1 MRLLNETK
9 TALTNGE
16 YNDKLKYLYV
26 CDDDSV
32 KAYADRYIDVIDSFV
47 ETYGEAEDIALFSA
61 PGRTEIGG
69 NHTDHQHGCVLAGS
83 VNLDVIAAARP
94 NGTNTV
100 RIQSRGYSMDTIDLS
115 DLEIHPEQFDKA
127 IALIRGVIK
136 KFVDL
141 GYDIKGFDAYTTS
154 NVLKGSGLSSSAAF
168 EVLVGTII
176 NGLFANSEVNPV
188 EIAKF
193 GQYAENVYYNK
204 PSGLM
209 DQMASSVG
217 SVVAIDFNSTENP
230 IVEKVEFDLA
240 KNGHALCIIDS
251 GADHADLTDE
261 YASVP
266 SDMKEVASFFGKDYL
281 REVDVNEFYA
291 NIKNIR
297 EKIHN
302 DRAVL
307 RAIHFF
313 NDNERAQKEVKAL
326 EANDFEEFIRL
337 IKESGRS
344 SYMYLQNV
352 FAASMPKQQAVS
364 LTLALCDEILGER
377 GAYRVHGGGFA
388 GTVQAFVPFDMLDEF
403 KSKIE
408 AVLGEGMC
416 HVLSIRPVGGHELK
430 A

>member
-1 MRLLNETK
+1 MRSVNDTK
-9 TALTNGE
+9 AALSAGE
-16 YNDKLKYLYV
+16 YNDKLKYLYS
-26 CDDDSV
+26 CDDKGV
-32 KAYADRYIDVIDSFV
+32 KEYANRYIDVINGFE
-47 ETYGEAEDIALFSA
+47 ETFGVADKIALFSA

-83 VNLDVIAAARP
+83 INLDVISAACP

-100 RIQSRGYSMDTIDLS
+100 RIQSKNYKMDIIELD

-141 GYDIKGFDAYTTS
+141 GYEVKGFDAYTTS

-168 EVLVGTII
+168 EVLIGTII
-176 NGLFANSEVNPV
+176 NGLFANGEVDPV

-193 GQYAENVYYNK
+193 GQFAENVYYNK

-217 SVVAIDFNSTENP
+217 SVVAIDFKSTEVP
-230 IVEKVEFDLA
+230 EVKKVEFDLQ
-240 KNGHALCIIDS
+240 KHGHALCIIDS
-251 GADHADLTDE
+251 GADHADLTEE
-261 YASVP
+261 YATIP
-266 SDMKEVASFFGKDYL
+266 SDMKEVAVFFGKTYL
-281 REVDVNEFYA
+281 REVDKEEFYN

-297 EKIHN
+297 TEINN

-313 NDNERAQKEVKAL
+313 NENERAQEEVTAL
-326 EANDFEEFIRL
+326 INNDFEKFKKL
-337 IKESGRS
+337 VKESGRS

-352 FAASMPKQQAVS
+352 FAASMPKNQAVS
-364 LTLALCDEILGER
+364 LTLALCDEILGDR

-388 GTVQAFVPFDMLDEF
+388 GTVQAFVPFDMLQEF
-403 KSKIE
+403 KKRIE
-408 AVLGEGMC
+408 DVLGEDMC
-416 HVLSIRPVGGHELK
+416 HVLSIRPVGGYELK
-430 A
+430 